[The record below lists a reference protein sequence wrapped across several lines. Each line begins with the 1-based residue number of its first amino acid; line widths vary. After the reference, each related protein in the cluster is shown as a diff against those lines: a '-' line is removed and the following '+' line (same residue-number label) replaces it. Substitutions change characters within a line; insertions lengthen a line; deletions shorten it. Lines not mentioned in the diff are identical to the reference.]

1 MKNLQ
6 FYSQKTKLEWL
17 TNCKNLNYEFS
28 NFETAEEKCIVW
40 QILEDLSSLA
50 NSKKMDVLNNWNEN
64 TKKYATKNL
73 MLLSIAT
80 DLH

>member
-1 MKNLQ
+1 MMKNLQ
-6 FYSQKTKLEWL
+6 FYSQKTKLGWL

-50 NSKKMDVLNNWNEN
+50 NSKKMDVLNN
-64 TKKYATKNL
+64 
-73 MLLSIAT
+73 
-80 DLH
+80 